1 MTNQQLTNFQPHIQ
15 KNTDNKL
22 LEREGAS
29 HPEQHKA
36 PKNINNWLNLE
47 ELSISVMLTVM
58 HMIKYD
64 YMLYIYRGDSSLE
77 NIENTKC
84 TNVLSG
90 QFLRLFIFY

>member
-1 MTNQQLTNFQPHIQ
+1 MTNQQFTNFQPNIQ

-47 ELSISVMLTVM
+47 ELAISVMLTVM
-58 HMIKYD
+58 HMIISMIICYASEEV
-64 YMLYIYRGDSSLE
+64 IHH
-77 NIENTKC
+77 
-84 TNVLSG
+84 
-90 QFLRLFIFY
+90 LRLLKIPSAPTCCVASF